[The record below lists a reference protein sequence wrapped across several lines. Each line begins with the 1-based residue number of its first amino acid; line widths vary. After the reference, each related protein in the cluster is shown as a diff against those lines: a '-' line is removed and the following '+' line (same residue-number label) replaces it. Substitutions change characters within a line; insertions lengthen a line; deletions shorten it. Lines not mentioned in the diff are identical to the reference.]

1 MSRVVKNII
10 LGNRYFDSLKLMR
23 VSAQAAGAEGV
34 EKISVVMATALNK
47 EILKETGLA
56 TEELDGAKPDDLV
69 VAVSLKGAEFLDSV
83 LEFVNNELE
92 KTAQATSAGQM
103 MPKTFES
110 AVSMLP
116 GANLALI
123 SVPGNYAKRE
133 AKRALEHGLH
143 VLLFSDNV
151 TVEEELELKTLAKSK
166 DLMVMGPGCG
176 TSIINHV
183 PLAFA
188 NVVKQGPIGIVAAAG
203 TGIQEVSC
211 LISNEGSGISHAIG
225 TGGRDLSDAIGGI
238 TMMQGIELLDADP
251 NTKVIVLVS
260 KPPGDKTARKLTEF
274 IAHCKKPMVVN
285 FIGIESDQTVEDGKW
300 ISASTLEDA
309 ALSAIALV
317 EKKELGRTLFT
328 QTSNEVLSQAEG
340 EWRKFNKNQE
350 YVRGLYAGGTVCS
363 EATLILSDLVSPV
376 YSNAPPRPE
385 LKMMGTKTSQGH
397 VCLDM
402 GEEEFTV
409 GRAHPMIDPTLRQ
422 NRIIQEAED
431 VSAAVI
437 LLDIVLGY
445 GSHSDPGGAL
455 IPSIKEAKRSCA
467 HRDGHLAVVASIIGT
482 FEDFQGYDD
491 QKAKLEQEGIIV
503 MPSNAQAARLS
514 ALIASRGKL
523 AKTLFDGEK

>member
-56 TEELDGAKPDDLV
+56 TEELDGAKTDDLV

-133 AKRALEHGLH
+133 AKKALEHGLH
-143 VLLFSDNV
+143 VFLFSDNV
-151 TVEEELELKTLAKSK
+151 TIEEELELKTLAKSK
-166 DLMVMGPGCG
+166 GLMVMGPGCG
-176 TSIINHV
+176 TSIINNV

-188 NVVKQGPIGIVAAAG
+188 NVVRRGPIGIVAAAG

-211 LISNEGSGISHAIG
+211 LIGNAGSGISHAIG

-238 TMMQGIELLDADP
+238 TMMQAIRLLEADP
-251 NTKVIVLVS
+251 GTEVIIVIS
-260 KPPGDKTARKLTEF
+260 KPPGEKTAKKLTDF
-274 IAHCKKPMVVN
+274 IADCKKPVIVD
-285 FIGIESDQTVEDGKW
+285 FIGIESDREIKGAKW
-300 ISASTLEDA
+300 IMVKTLEDA
-309 ALSAIALV
+309 ARAAMALV
-317 EKKELGRTLFT
+317 DKKEIKHTTFT
-328 QTSNEVLSQAEG
+328 IPKNKILSLAEG
-340 EWRKFNKNQE
+340 EWQKFNKDQK

-376 YSNAPPRPE
+376 YSNMPPRPD
-385 LKMMGTKTSQGH
+385 LKMRNTKSCEGH

-402 GEEEFTV
+402 GDEEFTV

-422 NRIIQEAED
+422 NRIIQEAQD
-431 VSAAVI
+431 PTTAVI

-445 GSHSDPGGAL
+445 GSHPDPGEAL
-455 IPSIKEAKRSCA
+455 IPSIEEAKRICSD
-467 HRDGHLAVVASIIGT
+467 RGGHLAVVASILGT
-482 FEDFQGYDD
+482 FEDLQGYDD
-491 QKAKLEQEGIIV
+491 QKTKLEREGVIV
-503 MPSNAQAARLS
+503 MPSNAQAARL
-514 ALIASRGKL
+514 ALLIASRGKL
-523 AKTLFDGEK
+523 ATTFFGGDE